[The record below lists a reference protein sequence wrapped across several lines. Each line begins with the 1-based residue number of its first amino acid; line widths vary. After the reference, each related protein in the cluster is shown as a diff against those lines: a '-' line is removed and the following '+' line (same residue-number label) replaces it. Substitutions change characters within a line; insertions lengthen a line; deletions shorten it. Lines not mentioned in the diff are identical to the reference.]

1 MTISFT
7 NMIRI
12 LCYKY
17 GAFEKADFVEA
28 WLAVDPDADAANI
41 ESLRSNYFSG
51 SQPKKNWIN
60 VVNMLDA
67 RAERQAV
74 DDAKLPADE
83 RPPDLRPIGALLNRR
98 MTTAEFIE
106 ICHVRFPDLKANGVL
121 NDDAA
126 LDWERRYNGMHFME
140 QLIAFEEDKE
150 GRKLLKAMLGTYH
163 LYRRHSVL
171 PGILREVVV
180 VRERRYGHAEGIYYQ
195 YNRGKPGSWNE
206 IKFNVFYAGFYVLAF
221 GAFKDDADDS
231 RAGPALPG
239 ADKAK
244 TRGAANPLA
253 EPPRKGRMEILEV
266 KILIEN
272 ALRIRDKVDC
282 EQGVF
287 PGILT
292 GIYDYGNIL
301 LAERVLLRRIC
312 DATERPPS
320 MKPERLVSDNR
331 ATVSEY
337 YSVLDAIDNAS
348 NGHTLSIRPI
358 HLEKPYLRPELLPP
372 AETFLS

>member
-1 MTISFT
+1 
-7 NMIRI
+7 MIRI

-17 GAFEKADFVEA
+17 GAFEKADFVDA
-28 WLAVDPDADAANI
+28 WQAVYPRADTANI
-41 ESLRSNYFSG
+41 ESLRNNYFNG

-60 VVNMLDA
+60 LVSMLDA
-67 RAERQAV
+67 RAEKQAV
-74 DDAKLPADE
+74 EDEKLPADE

-106 ICHVRFPDLKANGVL
+106 LCHVRFPDLKANGIL
-121 NDDAA
+121 NEDST

-180 VRERRYGHAEGIYYQ
+180 VRDLRYGHAEGIYYQ

-231 RAGPALPG
+231 RAGSVMPEAE
-239 ADKAK
+239 KAK
-244 TRGAANPLA
+244 TRAPANPKPA
-253 EPPRKGRMEILEV
+253 EPRRKGRMEILEV

-312 DATERPPS
+312 GATERPPG
-320 MKPERLVSDNR
+320 MKPDRLVSDNPNP

-358 HLEKPYLRPELLPP
+358 HVEKPYLRHELLPP
-372 AETFLS
+372 PETFVS